1 MMRENAIVLLGE
13 RSIAGS
19 NAPGVDTITY
29 CVNSGGGTRFEKVEP
44 FYRDRKTLNEKFGVD
59 LTEFI
64 FDYTV
69 KTMPDDLYTCLNYLE
84 NRNSCWHY
92 KKLTSTKKNWAA
104 KRYLSD
110 INFILTTSGA
120 PGLSHIDRHVN
131 PRREL
136 LKIKSEIPKFT
147 GGMTVKRIS
156 YNLDKEKSLYLE
168 TRSEM
173 TRKQR
178 KLVSLR
184 NYTLGRHAE
193 QKSSKLTKEIM
204 RDFTVLDQGQP
215 QPNRPSYKSMLLKAA
230 DADKQKVAA
239 KGFSRVFK
247 NASRQIVANKF
258 MYEREIL
265 KGEIKSLWK
274 KSQVSIRDKVYVK
287 EKSTDAK
294 LFNYY
299 DVLSKYKKE
308 EPDDETIKQSII
320 LAQTLKV
327 SNRKKRFVAKQLTT
341 GGKFDAKYLELL
353 KEKQGQTA
361 VLEPILKM
369 DYDYCREKIIEDC
382 FKEETKTVTFC
393 FKRYKN
399 VPHYVDKKKLTKYQK
414 YRLRKNIEWIVS
426 RRLTGKKRNRES
438 ADVNNFVLVCCKKKR
453 RQGFSNT
460 KRLINMRKTF
470 KIFSDRLWK
479 KKMSE
484 SVDIVVKK
492 RQGEK
497 VEAENKAIAKE
508 KSSSLA
514 PKINKDTRKCAEP
527 YFDSGAYWDKKVD
540 KTNPPNY
547 VERRLDKP
555 VAVET
560 NEHVFPLIYKKY
572 LYLEA
577 GAPILSSKYYAD
589 HDNYTV
595 RLVKTL
601 DPEKM
606 YTLVLTD

>member
-13 RSIAGS
+13 RGIAKS

-29 CVNSGGGTRFEKVEP
+29 CVNSGKGTRFEKLEP
-44 FYRDRKTLNEKFGVD
+44 FYRDRSTLNGKFGVD

-69 KTMPDDLYTCLNYLE
+69 KTMPDDVYTCLNYLE

-110 INFILTTSGA
+110 INFILTTAGA
-120 PGLSHIDRHVN
+120 PGLSHIDRCVN
-131 PRREL
+131 PRKEL
-136 LKIKSEIPKFT
+136 LKIRSDIPNFT

-156 YNLDKEKSLYLE
+156 YDLDKEKSLYLE
-168 TRSEM
+168 ARSEL
-173 TRKQR
+173 TKKQR

-193 QKSSKLTKEIM
+193 HKSSKLTKEIM
-204 RDFTVLDQGQP
+204 RDFTVVDHGQP
-215 QPNRPSYKSMLLKAA
+215 QPNRPSYKSILLKAA
-230 DADKQKVAA
+230 DADKQKIAA
-239 KGFSRVFK
+239 KGFSKVFK

-258 MYEREIL
+258 IYEKEIL
-265 KGEIKSLWK
+265 KDNIKSLWK
-274 KSQVSIRDKVYVK
+274 TSQVSIKNKVYVK
-287 EKSTDAK
+287 EKGTDAK

-308 EPDDETIKQSII
+308 DPDDETIKQGII

-341 GGKFDAKYLELL
+341 GGKFDLKYLDLL

-361 VLEPILKM
+361 VLEPILKL
-369 DYDYCREKIIEDC
+369 DYNFCREKIIEDC
-382 FKEETKTVTFC
+382 FKEETKTATFC
-393 FKRYKN
+393 YKRYKN
-399 VPHYVDKKKLTKYQK
+399 VPHYVDKKTLSKYQR
-414 YRLRKNIEWIVS
+414 YRLRKDTEWILS
-426 RRLTGKKRNRES
+426 RRITGKKRSRES
-438 ADVNNFVLVCCKKKR
+438 ADINNFVLVCCKKKR
-453 RQGFSNT
+453 RQGCSNT
-460 KRLINMRKTF
+460 KKLINMRKTF
-470 KIFSDRLWK
+470 KIFSNRLWK
-479 KKMSE
+479 KKMNE
-484 SVDIVVKK
+484 SVDVVLKK
-492 RQGEK
+492 RELER
-497 VEAENKAIAKE
+497 VEAEKKAIAKE
-508 KSSSLA
+508 KGTSLA
-514 PKINKDTRKCAEP
+514 PKINKDTKRCAEP

-540 KTNPPNY
+540 KTNPPIY
-547 VERRLDKP
+547 VERRFDKP
-555 VAVET
+555 IAVET

-572 LYLEA
+572 LYLEE

-601 DPEKM
+601 DPDKM